1 MKIFI
6 VKIFSWFAKTRKL
19 RKTTKIK
26 KKKHEVYFTTKI
38 MVSTFC
44 SHGFTTQLA
53 IVVLGKRVYRFSPAI
68 AKLFRTRRPPSSIPA
83 DDSWQTCDNFLR
95 FR

>member
-26 KKKHEVYFTTKI
+26 KKE
-38 MVSTFC
+38 
-44 SHGFTTQLA
+44 
-53 IVVLGKRVYRFSPAI
+53 
-68 AKLFRTRRPPSSIPA
+68 TRSIFYNENNGQHILLTWLHNA
-83 DDSWQTCDNFLR
+83 ASYSCFGQKGLSF
-95 FR
+95 